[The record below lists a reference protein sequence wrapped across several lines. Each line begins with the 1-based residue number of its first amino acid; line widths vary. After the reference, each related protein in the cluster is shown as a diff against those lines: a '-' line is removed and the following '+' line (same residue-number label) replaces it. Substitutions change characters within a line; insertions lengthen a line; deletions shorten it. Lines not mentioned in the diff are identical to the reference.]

1 MRTHSNR
8 RERSMWQRTE
18 ASSVPALTCQAC
30 EWSGSEVDP
39 PAPDTLPTA
48 AASGWQ
54 LTAISQETRRQNHPI
69 SCPTETVWDHKHC
82 FKLLNFG
89 ILYDSAIGN
98 WIQMLSLGEILMT
111 NRIFAWSQSVS
122 PQTVYYL
129 QGREKN
135 SSNWT
140 MMKLGKINITNNGQM
155 DIIFSRCDTLRGT
168 QHHLGSIPH
177 KNVYLESNHKETADK
192 PQMRNILLKKRRI
205 YFSKMSMS

>member
-1 MRTHSNR
+1 MKRLGS
-8 RERSMWQRTE
+8 RS
-18 ASSVPALTCQAC
+18 
-30 EWSGSEVDP
+30 SGP
-39 PAPDTLPTA
+39 NTLPTA

-54 LTAISQETRRQNHPI
+54 LTAISQETRRQNHPAEALPI
-69 SCPTETVWDHKHC
+69 SWPTETVWDHKHC

-155 DIIFSRCDTLRGT
+155 DIIFSRCDTPKET

-192 PQMRNILLKKRRI
+192 PQMRNILLKKGRRI